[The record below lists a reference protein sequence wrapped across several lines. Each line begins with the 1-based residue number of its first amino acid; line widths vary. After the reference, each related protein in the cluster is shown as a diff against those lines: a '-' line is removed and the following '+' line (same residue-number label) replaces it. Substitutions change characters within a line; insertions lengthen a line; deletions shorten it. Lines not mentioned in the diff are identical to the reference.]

1 LSPFCI
7 SIYKY
12 ILSIKKLIILPD
24 IPLGMHLFFMNEYK
38 HTNDALA
45 RNLEVSRPW
54 VQSLIRPSLEV
65 SRPWAMYK
73 NQYYY

>member
-1 LSPFCI
+1 M

-12 ILSIKKLIILPD
+12 LLSIKKLIILPD

-45 RNLEVSRPW
+45 RNLALRSVCHGFNP
-54 VQSLIRPSLEV
+54 
-65 SRPWAMYK
+65 
-73 NQYYY
+73 